1 MSIKNAVMF
10 SSFYVMIYIMIPQ
23 GDINMNSIIDSS
35 DYNSFPKEFIKTVID
50 KINNMPPVERQKLVI
65 SNDINIIKKYFD
77 INGNNYYWYQN
88 TLIPLMNKYNF
99 ICFHSTKVYDKNLIL
114 DNGLKIN
121 EWNTYS
127 KTMSDIFFKVGIY
140 GETQRK
146 ALEYIKKEYDRKIR
160 NPEICFFSGLNLISN
175 DYTDGYEKWCESMGG
190 ELASWALEEKMPDVY
205 KLLKSNGEAYYVK
218 FKLKFDK
225 FCIYCKDSILKELLV
240 KVISKE
246 FWNKEYEVRF
256 DGKTLYD
263 VPKENILQL
272 ITCNYKF

>member
-1 MSIKNAVMF
+1 
-10 SSFYVMIYIMIPQ
+10 MIPQ

-35 DYNSFPKEFIKTVID
+35 DYNSFPKEFIKTIID

-65 SNDINIIKKYFD
+65 SNDNNIIKKYFD
-77 INGNNYYWYQN
+77 INGSNYYWYQN
-88 TLIPLMNKYNF
+88 TLIPLMNKYDF
-99 ICFHSTKVYDKNLIL
+99 ICFHSTKVYDENLIL
-114 DNGLKIN
+114 DNGLKTN

-127 KTMSDIFFKVGIY
+127 KTMSDTFFKLKIDK
-140 GETQRK
+140 ETQTE
-146 ALEYIKKEYDRKIR
+146 ALKYIKNEYDRKIR
-160 NPEICFFSGLNLISN
+160 NPEICFFSDLNLISN
-175 DYTDGYEKWCESMGG
+175 DYAAGYENWCESMGG

-240 KVISKE
+240 KVINKE

-272 ITCNYKF
+272 IPCNYKFY

>member
-10 SSFYVMIYIMIPQ
+10 SSFYVMIYMIIPQ

-88 TLIPLMNKYNF
+88 TLIPLINKYNF

-127 KTMSDIFFKVGIY
+127 KTMSDTFFKLKIDK
-140 GETQRK
+140 ETQTE
-146 ALEYIKKEYDRKIR
+146 ALKYIKNEYDRKIR

-175 DYTDGYEKWCESMGG
+175 DYAAGYENWCESMGG
-190 ELASWALEEKMPDVY
+190 ELANWALEEKMPDVY

-225 FCIYCKDSILKELLV
+225 FYIYCKDSILKELLV

-263 VPKENILQL
+263 IPKENILQL
-272 ITCNYKF
+272 IPCNYKF

>member
-1 MSIKNAVMF
+1 
-10 SSFYVMIYIMIPQ
+10 
-23 GDINMNSIIDSS
+23 MNSIIDSS

-77 INGNNYYWYQN
+77 INGN
-88 TLIPLMNKYNF
+88 KYNF

-127 KTMSDIFFKVGIY
+127 KTMSDTFFKLKIDK
-140 GETQRK
+140 ETQTE
-146 ALEYIKKEYDRKIR
+146 ALKYIKNEYDRKIR

-175 DYTDGYEKWCESMGG
+175 DYAAGYENWCESMGG
-190 ELASWALEEKMPDVY
+190 ELANWALEEKMPDVY

-225 FCIYCKDSILKELLV
+225 FYIYCKDSILKELLV

-263 VPKENILQL
+263 IPKENILQL
-272 ITCNYKF
+272 IPCNYKF

>member
-10 SSFYVMIYIMIPQ
+10 SSFYVMIYIIIPQ

-77 INGNNYYWYQN
+77 INVNNYYWYQN

-127 KTMSDIFFKVGIY
+127 KTMSDTFFKLKIDK
-140 GETQRK
+140 ETQTE
-146 ALEYIKKEYDRKIR
+146 ALKYIKNEYDRKIR

-175 DYTDGYEKWCESMGG
+175 DYAAGYENWCESIGG

-225 FCIYCKDSILKELLV
+225 FYIYCKDSILKELLV

-263 VPKENILQL
+263 IPKENILQL
-272 ITCNYKF
+272 IPCNYKF

>member
-10 SSFYVMIYIMIPQ
+10 SSFYVMIYMIIPQ

-50 KINNMPPVERQKLVI
+50 KINNMPPVERQKLII

-127 KTMSDIFFKVGIY
+127 KTMSDTFFKLKIDK
-140 GETQRK
+140 ETQTE
-146 ALEYIKKEYDRKIR
+146 ALKYIKNEYDRKIR

-175 DYTDGYEKWCESMGG
+175 DYAAGYENWCESMGG
-190 ELASWALEEKMPDVY
+190 ELANWALEEKMPDVY

-225 FCIYCKDSILKELLV
+225 FYIYCKDSILKELLV

-263 VPKENILQL
+263 IPKENILQL
-272 ITCNYKF
+272 IPCNYKF

>member
-1 MSIKNAVMF
+1 
-10 SSFYVMIYIMIPQ
+10 
-23 GDINMNSIIDSS
+23 MNSIIDSS

-77 INGNNYYWYQN
+77 INVNNYYWYQN

-127 KTMSDIFFKVGIY
+127 KTMSDTFFKLKIDK
-140 GETQRK
+140 ETQTE
-146 ALEYIKKEYDRKIR
+146 ALKYIKNEYDRKIR

-175 DYTDGYEKWCESMGG
+175 DYAAGYENWCESIGG

-205 KLLKSNGEAYYVK
+205 KLLKSNGKAYYVK

-225 FCIYCKDSILKELLV
+225 FYIYCKDSILKELLV

-272 ITCNYKF
+272 IPCNYKF

>member
-10 SSFYVMIYIMIPQ
+10 SSFYVMIYIIIPQ

-127 KTMSDIFFKVGIY
+127 KTMSDTFFKLKIDK
-140 GETQRK
+140 ETQTE
-146 ALEYIKKEYDRKIR
+146 ALKYIKNEYDRKIR

-175 DYTDGYEKWCESMGG
+175 DYAAGYENWCESMGG
-190 ELASWALEEKMPDVY
+190 ELANWALEEKMPDVY
-205 KLLKSNGEAYYVK
+205 KLLESNGEAYYVK

-225 FCIYCKDSILKELLV
+225 FYIYCKDSILKELLV

-263 VPKENILQL
+263 IPKENILQL
-272 ITCNYKF
+272 IPCNYKF

>member
-1 MSIKNAVMF
+1 
-10 SSFYVMIYIMIPQ
+10 MIPQ

-50 KINNMPPVERQKLVI
+50 KINNMPPVERQKLFF

-99 ICFHSTKVYDKNLIL
+99 MCFHSTKVYDKNLIL

-127 KTMSDIFFKVGIY
+127 KTMSDTFFKLKIDK
-140 GETQRK
+140 ETQTE
-146 ALEYIKKEYDRKIR
+146 ALKYIKNEYDRKIR
-160 NPEICFFSGLNLISN
+160 NPEICFFSGLSLISN
-175 DYTDGYEKWCESMGG
+175 DYAAGYENWCESMGG
-190 ELASWALEEKMPDVY
+190 ELASWALEEEMPDVY

-225 FCIYCKDSILKELLV
+225 FYIYCKDSILKELLV

-272 ITCNYKF
+272 IPCNYKF

>member
-10 SSFYVMIYIMIPQ
+10 SSFYVMIYMIIPQ

-127 KTMSDIFFKVGIY
+127 KTMSDTFFKLKIDK
-140 GETQRK
+140 ETQTE
-146 ALEYIKKEYDRKIR
+146 ALKYIKNEYDRKIR
-160 NPEICFFSGLNLISN
+160 NPEICFFSGLNLINN
-175 DYTDGYEKWCESMGG
+175 DYAAGYENWCESMGG
-190 ELASWALEEKMPDVY
+190 ELANWALEEKMPDVY

-225 FCIYCKDSILKELLV
+225 FYIYCKDSILKELLV

-263 VPKENILQL
+263 IPKENILPL
-272 ITCNYKF
+272 ILCNYIF

>member
-1 MSIKNAVMF
+1 
-10 SSFYVMIYIMIPQ
+10 
-23 GDINMNSIIDSS
+23 MNSIIDSS

-140 GETQRK
+140 G
-146 ALEYIKKEYDRKIR
+146 
-160 NPEICFFSGLNLISN
+160 
-175 DYTDGYEKWCESMGG
+175 
-190 ELASWALEEKMPDVY
+190 
-205 KLLKSNGEAYYVK
+205 
-218 FKLKFDK
+218 
-225 FCIYCKDSILKELLV
+225 
-240 KVISKE
+240 
-246 FWNKEYEVRF
+246 
-256 DGKTLYD
+256 
-263 VPKENILQL
+263 
-272 ITCNYKF
+272 

>member
-10 SSFYVMIYIMIPQ
+10 STFYVMIYIMIPQ

-35 DYNSFPKEFIKTVID
+35 DYNSFPKEFIKAVID
-50 KINNMPPVERQKLVI
+50 KVNNMPPSERQELVI
-65 SNDINIIKKYFD
+65 SNDDNIIKKYFD

-88 TLIPLMNKYNF
+88 TLIPLMNKYDF
-99 ICFHSTKVYDKNLIL
+99 ICFHSTKIYDENLIL
-114 DNGLKIN
+114 DNGLRIN
-121 EWNTYS
+121 EWNIYS
-127 KTMSDIFFKVGIY
+127 KTMSDTFFKLKIDK
-140 GETQRK
+140 ETQTK
-146 ALEYIKKEYDRKIR
+146 ALKYIKKEYDRKIR

-175 DYTDGYEKWCESMGG
+175 DYTAGYENWCESMGG

-205 KLLKSNGEAYYVK
+205 KLLKNNGEAYYVK

-225 FCIYCKDSILKELLV
+225 FCNYCKDSILKELLV

-272 ITCNYKF
+272 IPCNYKF

>member
-1 MSIKNAVMF
+1 
-10 SSFYVMIYIMIPQ
+10 MIPQ

-35 DYNSFPKEFIKTVID
+35 NYNSFPKEFIKTVID
-50 KINNMPPVERQKLVI
+50 KINNMPPVERQKLFF

-99 ICFHSTKVYDKNLIL
+99 MCFHSTKVYDKNLIL

-127 KTMSDIFFKVGIY
+127 KTMSDTFFKLKIDK
-140 GETQRK
+140 ETQTE
-146 ALEYIKKEYDRKIR
+146 ALKYIKNEYDRKIR

-175 DYTDGYEKWCESMGG
+175 DYAAGYENWCESMGG
-190 ELASWALEEKMPDVY
+190 ELASWALEEEMPDVY

-225 FCIYCKDSILKELLV
+225 FYIYCKDSILKELLV

-272 ITCNYKF
+272 IPCNYKF

>member
-50 KINNMPPVERQKLVI
+50 KINNMPPVERQKLFF

-99 ICFHSTKVYDKNLIL
+99 MCFHSTKVYDKNLIL

-127 KTMSDIFFKVGIY
+127 KTMSDTFFKLKIDK
-140 GETQRK
+140 ETQTE
-146 ALEYIKKEYDRKIR
+146 ALKYIKNEYDRKIR

-175 DYTDGYEKWCESMGG
+175 DYAAGYENWCESMGG
-190 ELASWALEEKMPDVY
+190 ELASWALEEEMPDVY

-225 FCIYCKDSILKELLV
+225 FYIYCKDSILKELLV

-272 ITCNYKF
+272 IPCNYKF